1 MVVADGSARSAQV
14 YLATCRFGR
23 QPGKLF
29 KVLPGNGN
37 SVERRYLAGRVR
49 RRVSERAVHRST
61 GRPSRQARVMT
72 RRRDYCQQDGRRSL
86 VMVT

>member
-37 SVERRYLAGRVR
+37 SVERRSISGGPSAAA
-49 RRVSERAVHRST
+49 SERASGASFDRSALEAGACNDT
-61 GRPSRQARVMT
+61 SA
-72 RRRDYCQQDGRRSL
+72 
-86 VMVT
+86 